1 LLTLNNIFCKLENTW
16 QNCTFITTRVYSLM
30 YCCLFVWWCLT
41 PLSIIFQLY
50 RGGQFYWCRN
60 LGPEE
65 NHRLVASHWQTLS
78 HNVVHLTLIEIRTHN
93 LSGDRHWLHTITAA
107 TAAETND
114 LFLNKWKLPGESKN
128 TSVNNSMYA
137 SHSASLFTI
146 LIVLKIIRNMAWI
159 LIAVYQCHTN

>member
-1 LLTLNNIFCKLENTW
+1 MTKLYIYYH
-16 QNCTFITTRVYSLM
+16 QRLYSYAL
-30 YCCLFVWWCLT
+30 LFVWWCLT

-50 RGGQFYWCRN
+50 RGGQCYWCRN
-60 LGPEE
+60 LGPGE
-65 NHRLVASHWQTLS
+65 NHRLVANHWQTLS
-78 HNVVHLTLIEIRTHN
+78 HNVVHLALIEIRTHN
-93 LSGDRHWLHTITAA
+93 ISGDRHWLHTITAA
-107 TAAETND
+107 TAPEKKMIS
-114 LFLNKWKLPGESKN
+114 FLNKWKLPGESKN